1 VTPQQASA
9 DLILKLYELRREKK
23 LRKAR
28 QWFGS
33 QNFQTV
39 DDVVAVARGK
49 DNAYFRMVVS
59 YWDMVSALVIHGGI
73 DAAMF
78 HDAGNEHVYVWA
90 KLEPFIGEF
99 RARVNQPTYA
109 GKLERM
115 IAEMPDGKE
124 RVSSMQARQ
133 RAALSTRVAEGE
145 PGSLT
150 TGAARNYVR
159 ETQAGRSGLLK

>member
-1 VTPQQASA
+1 MSTPSSSA

-28 QWFGS
+28 HWFAS
-33 QNFQTV
+33 QQFQTV

-59 YWDMVSALVIHGGI
+59 YWDMVSALVLHGGI

-90 KLEPFIGEF
+90 KLEPFMNEF

-115 IAEMPDGKE
+115 IAAMPDGKE

-133 RAALSTRVAEGE
+133 RAAMAPRPAEGE
-145 PGSLT
+145 PASLT
-150 TGAARNYVR
+150 SGAVRN
-159 ETQAGRSGLLK
+159 

>member
-1 VTPQQASA
+1 MTPQNASA
-9 DLILKLYELRREKK
+9 DLILTLYELRREKK

-28 QWFGS
+28 QWFAS
-33 QNFQTV
+33 QQFNSA
-39 DDVVAVARGK
+39 DDIVAVARGK

-59 YWDMVSALVIHGGI
+59 YWDMVSALVLHGGI

-90 KLEPFIGEF
+90 KLEPYVAEF

-115 IAEMPDGKE
+115 IAAMPDGQE
-124 RVSSMQARQ
+124 RVASMQARQ
-133 RAALSTRVAEGE
+133 RAAVAPRPAEGE
-145 PGSLT
+145 PASLT
-150 TGAARNYVR
+150 SCVARN
-159 ETQAGRSGLLK
+159 

>member
-1 VTPQQASA
+1 MEDSVTTPASSA

-28 QWFGS
+28 QWFAACPFHS
-33 QNFQTV
+33 V
-39 DDVVAVARGK
+39 DDVVEAARGK
-49 DNAYFRMVVS
+49 DNAYFRMVIS
-59 YWDMVSALVIHGGI
+59 YWDMVAALVLHGAI

-90 KLEPFIGEF
+90 KIEPYLAEF

-109 GKLERM
+109 HKLERL
-115 IAEMPDGKE
+115 IAAMPDGKE

-133 RAALSTRVAEGE
+133 RAAL
-145 PGSLT
+145 
-150 TGAARNYVR
+150 AARAEAEPAR
-159 ETQAGRSGLLK
+159 A